1 MKHKIPRVAARFP
14 AFWLILTV
22 YLLEFGVPGPGQCH
36 LILRQLSM
44 WVPAVLGMMLMRLS
58 GSYNMAVG
66 TQMTFSA
73 ALLGILLQWYSVPM
87 WAACVVVLAVA
98 VVLGILYTVLSNRMQ
113 IPLFYLS
120 LCVHLLLDGL
130 NGFFYRMTRQTSNY
144 AYAGAD
150 RTRWL
155 GVPLWCWIM

>member
-14 AFWLILTV
+14 AFCWSLTV

-73 ALLGILLQWYSVPM
+73 GVAGDPAAMVLRSDVGGLCRGAGCGRGIGDSLYS
-87 WAACVVVLAVA
+87 AVE
-98 VVLGILYTVLSNRMQ
+98 
-113 IPLFYLS
+113 
-120 LCVHLLLDGL
+120 
-130 NGFFYRMTRQTSNY
+130 
-144 AYAGAD
+144 
-150 RTRWL
+150 
-155 GVPLWCWIM
+155 

>member
-66 TQMTFSA
+66 AQMTFSA
-73 ALLGILLQWYSVPM
+73 ALLG
-87 WAACVVVLAVA
+87 VLAA
-98 VVLGILYTVLSNRMQ
+98 TVLRSSVGGLCCGAGCGRGAGD
-113 IPLFYLS
+113 PLYSAVQPAADPAVLS
-120 LCVHLLLDGL
+120 VALRSPAAGRPERLFLPDD
-130 NGFFYRMTRQTSNY
+130 QT
-144 AYAGAD
+144 D
-150 RTRWL
+150 L
-155 GVPLWCWIM
+155 

>member
-1 MKHKIPRVAARFP
+1 MKHKIPRLAAHFP
-14 AFWLILTV
+14 AFWPILTV
-22 YLLEFGVPGPGQCH
+22 YLLEFGVLGPGQCY

-120 LCVHLLLDGL
+120 LCVILLLDGL
-130 NGFFYRMTRQTSNY
+130 NGFFYPDDQT
-144 AYAGAD
+144 D
-150 RTRWL
+150 L
-155 GVPLWCWIM
+155 Q

>member
-87 WAACVVVLAVA
+87 WTA
-98 VVLGILYTVLSNRMQ
+98 
-113 IPLFYLS
+113 
-120 LCVHLLLDGL
+120 
-130 NGFFYRMTRQTSNY
+130 
-144 AYAGAD
+144 
-150 RTRWL
+150 
-155 GVPLWCWIM
+155 

>member
-66 TQMTFSA
+66 AQMTFSA
-73 ALLGILLQWYSVPM
+73 ALLGVLLQRFSVPV
-87 WAACVVVLAVA
+87 WAACAVVLVVAVA
-98 VVLGILYTVLSNRMQ
+98 LGILYTVLSSRLQ

-130 NGFFYRMTRQTSNY
+130 NGFFYRMTRQTSN
-144 AYAGAD
+144 
-150 RTRWL
+150 
-155 GVPLWCWIM
+155 

>member
-87 WAACVVVLAVA
+87 CWLWPW
-98 VVLGILYTVLSNRMQ
+98 YW
-113 IPLFYLS
+113 
-120 LCVHLLLDGL
+120 
-130 NGFFYRMTRQTSNY
+130 GFFIQCCRIGCRFRCFICRSVFTC
-144 AYAGAD
+144 
-150 RTRWL
+150 
-155 GVPLWCWIM
+155 CWTA